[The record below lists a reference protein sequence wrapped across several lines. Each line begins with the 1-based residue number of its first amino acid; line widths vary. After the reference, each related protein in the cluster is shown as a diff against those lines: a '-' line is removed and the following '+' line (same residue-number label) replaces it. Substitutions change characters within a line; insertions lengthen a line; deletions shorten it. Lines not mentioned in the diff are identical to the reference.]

1 MTADDVQRWL
11 DAYVAA
17 WASYD
22 EAEITA
28 LFTDDCAYRYDPFCR
43 SARRRRRDRGR
54 LAEGPGRAGIV
65 GGGVSVVR
73 RRRRSARSPSARRA
87 TRRRARRYANTY
99 LLEFAADGRCSSFT
113 EWFFLERK

>member
-28 LFTDDCAYRYDPFCR
+28 LFTDDCALSLRPVCASR
-43 SARRRRRDRGR
+43 SSA
-54 LAEGPGRAGIV
+54 AP
-65 GGGVSVVR
+65 
-73 RRRRSARSPSARRA
+73 RSRP
-87 TRRRARRYANTY
+87 T
-99 LLEFAADGRCSSFT
+99 G
-113 EWFFLERK
+113 